1 LSKIAKALEKAKKDR
16 LQRTESPAGS
26 PGRQAQAQAEE
37 CEVQPKYSRT
47 RVIDVDENQFE
58 ANFIFMGLDDC
69 EIRDRFN
76 LLRTQLLQR
85 TKDKGWNTIMV
96 TSAVPGEGKTITAI
110 NLAMCMARESQQTA
124 LLLDA
129 NFRNPKVEE
138 YMGLGKNPGLTDHL
152 LDDIPVP
159 DMLINPGV
167 DKMVVLPSGGQNQG
181 ATDLLGS
188 PKLKA
193 LVKDLK
199 SRYPDRYVI
208 YDCPHV
214 LNMPDTLVF
223 SSYVDAVL
231 LVVDASKTSRD
242 DIKTAVKTLEGANL
256 IGVVM
261 NKSR

>member
-1 LSKIAKALEKAKKDR
+1 LSKIAKALEKAKQDR
-16 LQRTESPAGS
+16 LTRVGAIAESRHE
-26 PGRQAQAQAEE
+26 RQAAAAEE

-47 RVIDVDENQFE
+47 RVIDVDEDLFE
-58 ANFIFMGLDDC
+58 ANYILMGLEDC
-69 EIRDRFN
+69 EVRDRFN

-85 TKDKGWNTIMV
+85 TKEHGWNTIMV
-96 TSAVPGEGKTITAI
+96 TSAVPGEGKTVTAI
-110 NLAMCMARESQQTA
+110 NLAMSMARESQQTA

-138 YMGLGKNPGLTDHL
+138 YMGLGDNPGLTDHL
-152 LDDIPVP
+152 LEGTPVP
-159 DMLINPGV
+159 EMLINPGI
-167 DKMVVLPSGGQNQG
+167 DKLVVLPAGRYKQG

-188 PKLKA
+188 NKLKA

-223 SSYVDAVL
+223 ASYVDAVL
-231 LVVDASKTSRD
+231 LVVDSSKTSRD
-242 DIKTAVKTLEGANL
+242 DVRAAVKTLEGRNL
-256 IGVVM
+256 IGVVL
-261 NKSR
+261 NKSS

>member
-1 LSKIAKALEKAKKDR
+1 MSKIAKALEKAKQDR
-16 LQRTESPAGS
+16 LQRADTASIYAV
-26 PGRQAQAQAEE
+26 QNAQEPAEE
-37 CEVQPKYSRT
+37 CEVQPQYSRT
-47 RVIDVDENQFE
+47 RVIDVQEELFE
-58 ANFIFMGLDDC
+58 TNLIHMGLEDC

-76 LLRTQLLQR
+76 LLRTQVLQR
-85 TKDKGWNTIMV
+85 TRDKGWNTIMV
-96 TSAVPGEGKTITAI
+96 TSAVPGEGKTLTAI

-129 NFRNPKVEE
+129 NFRNPKVEV

-152 LDDIPVP
+152 LEDIPVP
-159 DMLINPGV
+159 DMLINPGIE
-167 DKMVVLPSGGQNQG
+167 KMVVLPSGMHRQG

-223 SSYVDAVL
+223 STYVDAVL
-231 LVVDASKTSRD
+231 LVVDSSKTSRD
-242 DIKTAVKTLEGANL
+242 DVRAAVKTLEGRNL
-256 IGVVM
+256 IGVVL